1 MKFTEHLAAH
11 ITPEWRKQYISYE
24 EMKTMLYAAVER
36 APSAEVVEQS
46 VITRYLASFDEEFFQ
61 YCDKELA
68 KINTFYSEKLAE
80 ATRKF
85 SNLKSELNNYIS
97 KLESHRL
104 SGSSRTGGRL
114 ALIRAFDR
122 QAQEVKIHT
131 RKIHDLKLAFSEFY
145 LSLILLQNYQNL
157 NFTGFR
163 KILKK
168 HDKLLG
174 TNLGGQWRQANVE
187 AAPFYTNKDIDRLI
201 QETESLV
208 TTMLEGGDRQK
219 AMKRLRVPPLGD
231 QQSPW
236 VTFKVGLFSGAYIV
250 LIIAVILSGVFS
262 QTRDDW
268 RIVFRLYRGTLLIIL
283 FMFLIGVNVY
293 GWRTSGVN
301 HVLIFELDP
310 RNHLSEQHLME
321 MAAIF
326 GVLWALS
333 VLAFLYSGPLAIPTY
348 ANPLALLLLMLVFLV
363 NPLHTMRHQA
373 RFWLLRVLGRIF
385 AAPFFYVGFA
395 DFWLADQL
403 NSLVPVFIDAQ
414 YFVCFYATDFQWMEN
429 SDATRCMNRPVNLAL
444 RPVLACLPAWF
455 RFAQCL
461 RRYRDTR
468 EAFPHLANASKYATT
483 FFVVLFST
491 LFNVYRESYPSSSS
505 HPFFILW
512 ILSAVVSSCFTY
524 TWDVKMDWGL
534 FDSNA
539 GDNRFLREEIV
550 YSSSGYYYFAILTD
564 LALRFGW
571 TLSVSLTE
579 LGVIHSDLMVTILA
593 PLEVFRRFVWNF
605 FRLENE
611 HLNNCG
617 KFRAVR
623 DISVAPIDAGNQ
635 ALLVRMMDEPCGVI
649 NRGGAARRDLRK
661 RANKHKKS
669 SLETK
674 VLLEESD
681 DVVDV

>member
-24 EMKTMLYAAVER
+24 EMKTMLYGAVER

-104 SGSSRTGGRL
+104 SGSAAAGGGGGRL
-114 ALIRAFDR
+114 GLMKAFDR

-174 TNLGGQWRQANVE
+174 TNLGAQWRQSHVE

-283 FMFLIGVNVY
+283 FMFLIG
-293 GWRTSGVN
+293 
-301 HVLIFELDP
+301 
-310 RNHLSEQHLME
+310 HLME

-429 SDATRCMNRPVNLAL
+429 SDAARCMNRPVNLAL

-468 EAFPHLANASKYATT
+468 EAFPHLANATKYATT

-550 YSSSGYYYFAILTD
+550 YSSPGYYYFAILTD

-593 PLEVFRRFVWNF
+593 PPRSIQVSPVVCFVLCHGNHSH
-605 FRLENE
+605 NE
-611 HLNNCG
+611 
-617 KFRAVR
+617 F
-623 DISVAPIDAGNQ
+623 
-635 ALLVRMMDEPCGVI
+635 
-649 NRGGAARRDLRK
+649 
-661 RANKHKKS
+661 
-669 SLETK
+669 
-674 VLLEESD
+674 
-681 DVVDV
+681 